1 MNTFSAYVF
10 RQAMGPLLAILGAL
24 AAIAILTQ
32 GLNQLDLIVSN
43 REAGFAFAWVTFLAV
58 PQLVSLILPL
68 AVFFAVAYALNRMQ
82 TESEVAVAYGAGVS
96 RRRFSRPI
104 MQLAVL
110 AALAHLAINC
120 VVQPAALKERRET
133 LYAVRTDVASSLV
146 REGAFTFPSENLT
159 IYARERGGGGQMRD
173 LMIDDARGRRP
184 ITYTARSGAVAMV
197 EGAPAMVMRNG
208 QIQRQRDDGAVE
220 VLDFDRY
227 VLRLGDFFDEDE
239 NFVLKESDRYLY
251 ELFFPDL
258 TSHYEQRNVDR
269 YLAEGHARLSS
280 PLLNIALAMI
290 AMAGVMVGEF
300 SRQGYMRRM
309 IIAAFAALG
318 VRLVAIGLQAAAIDE
333 PGLNALQYALPLGAA
348 LIANLMIGQRGA
360 ARFRRRD
367 MGPALAA
374 RA

>member
-1 MNTFSAYVF
+1 VNTFSSYVF
-10 RQAMGPLLAILGAL
+10 RQALGPLLAILGAL

-32 GLNQLDLIVSN
+32 GLNQLDIIISN
-43 REAGFAFAWVTFLAV
+43 REAGFAFALVTFLAV

-96 RRRFSRPI
+96 RRRISRPI

-110 AALAHLAINC
+110 AALSHLAINC
-120 VVQPAALKERRET
+120 IIQPAALKERRET

-146 REGAFTFPSENLT
+146 REGAFTFPSDNLT
-159 IYARERGGGGQMRD
+159 IYARDRGAGGQMRD

-184 ITYTARSGAVAMV
+184 ITYTARTGAVAV
-197 EGAPAMVMRNG
+197 VDGAPAMVMRNG
-208 QIQRQRDDGAVE
+208 QIQRQREDGAVE

-227 VLRLGDFFDEDE
+227 VLRLGEFFQDDDA
-239 NFVLKESDRYLY
+239 FVLKESDRYLY

-258 TSHYEQRNVDR
+258 TSHYEQRNVAR
-269 YLAEGHARLSS
+269 YLAEAHARLSS

-290 AMAGVMVGEF
+290 AMAGVLVGEF
-300 SRQGYMRRM
+300 SRRGYMRRM
-309 IIAAFAALG
+309 IIAAVAALA
-318 VRLVAIGLQAAAIDE
+318 VRLIAIALQAVAIDE
-333 PGLNALQYALPLGAA
+333 PALNALQYALPLGAA
-348 LIANLMIGQRGA
+348 LLANMMIGQRGA
-360 ARFRRRD
+360 GRVRRRGI
-367 MGPALAA
+367 GPALAA